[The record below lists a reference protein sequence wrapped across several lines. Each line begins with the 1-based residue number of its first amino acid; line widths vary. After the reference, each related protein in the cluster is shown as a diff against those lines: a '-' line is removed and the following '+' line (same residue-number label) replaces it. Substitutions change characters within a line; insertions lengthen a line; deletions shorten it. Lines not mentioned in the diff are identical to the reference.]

1 MTRSAPLLLGLL
13 HACAAFAP
21 IQRHHAALHSAQH
34 SASSRKPPP
43 PRGGALGAAVS
54 RDELVGEAT
63 GTALLLTFGY
73 GSVATAEFYGA
84 SLGLVALSWGFGKRR
99 RRIRFEAPNRT
110 HGLCGRIAAA
120 VVALVRVWSAPRRRD
135 HSPASPR
142 ARRDATTP
150 RRRRVHSAA
159 STRSRVAAST
169 RPVASSSPRRRR
181 RAGVA
186 LGALVA
192 SDLSGAHLN
201 PAVTASLAA
210 AGKFPW
216 KKVAPFVLAQL
227 AGGVFASLLT
237 SVTHG
242 LGVGGPC
249 PWIMGFGDRAAGRAC
264 FVEAWQT
271 AVLAVAVFATGGAS
285 RAVPPKSGPFI
296 VGATVSGLICL
307 GGPLTG
313 AGFNPARDVAPRLVA
328 GLAGAANAFPA
339 GWWAYTLGPVVGAV
353 VGGMFAKTVL
363 KSDG

>member
-34 SASSRKPPP
+34 SASSRRAAP

-84 SLGLVALSWGFGKRR
+84 SLGLVALSWGF
-99 RRIRFEAPNRT
+99 
-110 HGLCGRIAAA
+110 
-120 VVALVRVWSAPRRRD
+120 
-135 HSPASPR
+135 
-142 ARRDATTP
+142 
-150 RRRRVHSAA
+150 
-159 STRSRVAAST
+159 
-169 RPVASSSPRRRR
+169 
-181 RAGVA
+181 GVA

-249 PWIMGFGDRAAGRAC
+249 PWIMGFGDHGAGRAC

-271 AVLAVAVFATGGAS
+271 AVLAVAVFVTGGAS

>member
-21 IQRHHAALHSAQH
+21 IQRHHAALHLAQH
-34 SASSRKPPP
+34 SAAP

-120 VVALVRVWSAPRRRD
+120 VVALVRVWSAPRRRRD
-135 HSPASPR
+135 HSP
-142 ARRDATTP
+142 
-150 RRRRVHSAA
+150 A

-249 PWIMGFGDRAAGRAC
+249 PWIMGFGDRGAGRAC

>member
-13 HACAAFAP
+13 HACTAFAP

-84 SLGLVALSWGFGKRR
+84 SLGLVALSWGFG
-99 RRIRFEAPNRT
+99 
-110 HGLCGRIAAA
+110 
-120 VVALVRVWSAPRRRD
+120 
-135 HSPASPR
+135 
-142 ARRDATTP
+142 
-150 RRRRVHSAA
+150 
-159 STRSRVAAST
+159 
-169 RPVASSSPRRRR
+169 
-181 RAGVA
+181 VA

-237 SVTHG
+237 SATHG

-249 PWIMGFGDRAAGRAC
+249 PWIMGFGDRGAGRAC

-271 AVLAVAVFATGGAS
+271 AVLAVAVFVTGGAS